1 MEVGYRALHGAS
13 RILVKDF
20 PLPGSVGIVLSAVF
34 HLRVFH
40 SQGEALDVI
49 YGEIRGRANG

>member
-1 MEVGYRALHGAS
+1 MQYF
-13 RILVKDF
+13 ILEYF
-20 PLPGSVGIVLSAVF
+20 T
-34 HLRVFH
+34 VFH